1 MAVEP
6 ILASSSAVVFVYGSL
21 KRSCEHHDQMLG
33 ARFCGVERV
42 VGYYLVLYHEA
53 YPAMVRADVADDRE
67 FWVEGEVFEVEQAHL
82 IALDRFEECP
92 LLYQRHIVELARG
105 RWAFAY
111 LISGEQA
118 RPYPRVPGVWQSPR
132 R

>member
-42 VGYYLVLYHEA
+42 VEFPLDADEKAMFDKSVASVRGLIEA
-53 YPAMVRADVADDRE
+53 CKGIDSS
-67 FWVEGEVFEVEQAHL
+67 
-82 IALDRFEECP
+82 
-92 LLYQRHIVELARG
+92 LA
-105 RWAFAY
+105 
-111 LISGEQA
+111 
-118 RPYPRVPGVWQSPR
+118 
-132 R
+132 